1 MSMAVFQQNVFIK
14 TGGGPDSTH
23 RPVVE
28 PCYGQHEG
36 EQRSFHSAQA
46 LGSSNTVIFFSE
58 VLVLTYG
65 LKKC

>member
-1 MSMAVFQQNVFIK
+1 MSMAVFQKNIFIK
-14 TGGGPDSTH
+14 TGGWPDSTR

-28 PCYGQHEG
+28 TCYSQHEE
-36 EQRSFHSAQA
+36 EQLSFHSAQA
-46 LGSSNTVIFFSE
+46 LGSNNTVIFFSE